1 MKDGKFRPFKDIF
14 GRLKNLIFPL
24 AAFALILAVWAIAAH
39 AADLPLVL
47 PTPKETFV
55 SFWALLGNGSY
66 WQAVGLS
73 VFRALRS
80 FLYAVAAGA
89 VLAAVAAFS
98 ETVEKLLDPV
108 VSVLRS
114 VPTMSIILIAILWL
128 GSKTAPILIAF
139 LITFPLLYQGF
150 LDSLKSVDRGIL
162 EMADVYRVSRKD
174 KIFRIYLPAVSE
186 GALSVM
192 KSTVSLSLKIII
204 ASEVMAQT
212 RQSIGLYM
220 QRAMVTF
227 ETAELIAWTVVAVV
241 FSYLLEIVVGIIKK
255 AVVRWKR

>member
-1 MKDGKFRPFKDIF
+1 MKDGKFRPLPKIF

-24 AAFALILAVWAIAAH
+24 AAFALILAVWAIAATV
-39 AADLPLVL
+39 ADLPLVL
-47 PTPKETFV
+47 PTPGATFA
-55 SFWALLGNGSY
+55 SLLGLLGNAGY

-73 VFRALRS
+73 LFRALRS
-80 FLYAVAAGA
+80 FLYAVALGA
-89 VLAAVAAFS
+89 VLSVVAAS
-98 ETVEKLLDPV
+98 SGIAEKLLDPI

-114 VPTMSIILIAILWL
+114 VPTMSVILIAILWL
-128 GSKTAPILIAF
+128 GSKIAPVLIAF

-150 LDSLKSVDRGIL
+150 LDALKSVDRGIL
-162 EMADVYRVSRKD
+162 EMADVYRVGKKD

-186 GALSVM
+186 GALSVI

-227 ETAELIAWTVVAVV
+227 ETAELIAWTVVAVA
-241 FSYLLEIVVGIIKK
+241 FSYLLELTVGLIKK

>member
-1 MKDGKFRPFKDIF
+1 MKNGKFRALLKGV
-14 GRLKNLIFPL
+14 GRFKNLIFPI
-24 AAFALILAVWAIAAH
+24 AAFALILAVWAIAAY
-39 AADLPLVL
+39 AADLPLIL
-47 PTPKETFV
+47 PAPKDTFA
-55 SFWALLGNGSY
+55 SFWGILGSAVY
-66 WQAVGLS
+66 WQAVGLT

-80 FLYAVAAGA
+80 FLYAVVLGA
-89 VLAAVAAFS
+89 VLAVIAAFS
-98 ETVEKLLDPV
+98 EVVEKLLDPV

-128 GSKTAPILIAF
+128 GSKTAPVLIAF

-150 LDSLKSVDRGIL
+150 LDALKSVDRGIL
-162 EMADVYRVSRKD
+162 EMADVYKVGKKD

-220 QRAMVTF
+220 QKAMVTF

-241 FSYLLEIVVGIIKK
+241 FSYLLEIAVGTIKK

>member
-1 MKDGKFRPFKDIF
+1 MKEGRFRSFTKIF
-14 GRLKNLIFPL
+14 GRLKNVIFPL
-24 AAFALILAVWAIAAH
+24 SAFALILAVWAIAAH
-39 AADLPLVL
+39 AADLPLIL

-55 SFWALLGNGSY
+55 SFWGLLGNAGY
-66 WQAVGLS
+66 WQAVGLT

-80 FLYAVAAGA
+80 FLYAVLLGA

-98 ETVEKLLDPV
+98 ETVEKLLDPI

-114 VPTMSIILIAILWL
+114 VPTMSIILIALLWL

-150 LDSLKSVDRGIL
+150 LDALKSVDRGIL
-162 EMADVYRVSRKD
+162 EMADVYRVSKKD

-192 KSTVSLSLKIII
+192 KSTISLSLKIII

-227 ETAELIAWTVVAVV
+227 ETAELIAWTVAAVV
-241 FSYLLEIVVGIIKK
+241 FSYLLELIVGLIKK

>member
-1 MKDGKFRPFKDIF
+1 MKSSSFRSVLKSL
-14 GRLKNLIFPL
+14 GRFKNLFFPL
-24 AAFALILAVWAIAAH
+24 AAFALILAVWAIAAA
-39 AADLPLVL
+39 AADLPLIL
-47 PTPKETFV
+47 PAPKETFV
-55 SFWALLGNGSY
+55 SFWGILGNAGY
-66 WQAVGLS
+66 WQAVGLTL
-73 VFRALRS
+73 FRALRS
-80 FLYAVAAGA
+80 FLYAVALGA
-89 VLAAVAAFS
+89 VLAVIAAFS
-98 ETVEKLLDPV
+98 EVTEKLLDPI

-128 GSKTAPILIAF
+128 GSKIAPVLIAF

-150 LDSLKSVDRGIL
+150 LDALKSVDRGIL
-162 EMADVYRVSRKD
+162 EMADVYHVSRKD
-174 KIFRIYLPAVSE
+174 KILRIYLPAVSE

-227 ETAELIAWTVVAVV
+227 ETAELIAWTVIAVV
-241 FSYLLEIVVGIIKK
+241 FSYLLELIVGMIKK